1 MANVITPITRLLIAN
16 RGEIARRIIRT
27 AHDMG
32 ISTVAIYADGDA
44 QAPFVTEAD
53 SAVALDGRTTAETYL
68 DVDKVLAACTR
79 SGADAIH
86 PGYGFLSENE
96 GFAQA
101 VIDAGIKWLGPTPEV
116 IGLMGDKLSAK
127 RLMDEAGVPILPG
140 IEISAD
146 TDITAAAKEIGYP
159 VLVKASAGGGGRGM
173 RVVEQEADLQAA
185 VEGAKREAGSSFGD
199 DTVFLEKWL
208 AVSRHVEIQILGDTH
223 GNLVHC
229 YERECSIQRRHQKII
244 EEAPSPAVTD
254 AIRARMGDAAI
265 AAAKKLGY
273 SSAGTVEFLLSGD
286 DFYFLEVNAR
296 LQVEHPITEE
306 IIGKDLVREQIRV
319 AEGETLSFTQ
329 EDLSINGHAIEARL
343 YAEDPAKGFLPSPG
357 PVLAWTPSTVGKAR
371 FDSGVETGSE
381 ISTQFD
387 PMIAKVIVH
396 AATRREAAG
405 RLARVLETTE
415 IQGLRTNR
423 DFLVATLRTEE
434 FLAGDTTTDFIERVE
449 PTRKREVPRQEL
461 VEAAIAVAME
471 SQARQRNSA
480 KVLRS
485 LPSGWR
491 NSTMP
496 MEQLSFRCG
505 DSDIELAYRLHRDGR
520 FRLLCDDQEHII
532 DAYDCGTGT
541 VDLDNN
547 GRRLQFTVKAN
558 GNDWL
563 IHSATGDLV
572 LEQQARFPD
581 TSLDANTGGLTA
593 PMPGSVLATE
603 VAAGAAV
610 AKGDLLLIMEAMKME
625 HRITAPRDGVIE
637 TIHVAVGDQVDN
649 GQLLVSMAEE

>member
-1 MANVITPITRLLIAN
+1 
-16 RGEIARRIIRT
+16 
-27 AHDMG
+27 
-32 ISTVAIYADGDA
+32 
-44 QAPFVTEAD
+44 
-53 SAVALDGRTTAETYL
+53 
-68 DVDKVLAACTR
+68 
-79 SGADAIH
+79 
-86 PGYGFLSENE
+86 
-96 GFAQA
+96 
-101 VIDAGIKWLGPTPEV
+101 
-116 IGLMGDKLSAK
+116 
-127 RLMDEAGVPILPG
+127 
-140 IEISAD
+140 
-146 TDITAAAKEIGYP
+146 
-159 VLVKASAGGGGRGM
+159 M
-173 RVVEQEADLQAA
+173 RVVEQEADLLGA

-254 AIRARMGDAAI
+254 AIRSRMGDAAI

-329 EDLSINGHAIEARL
+329 DDLSINGHAIEARL
-343 YAEDPAKGFLPSPG
+343 YAEDPAKGFLPAPG

-396 AATRREAAG
+396 APSRREAAG

-423 DFLVATLRTEE
+423 DFLVATLRTGE

-449 PTRKREVPRQEL
+449 PARTRDIARQEL
-461 VEAAIAVAME
+461 IEAAIAVAMD
-471 SQARQRNSA
+471 SQAQRRNKA

-496 MEQLSFRCG
+496 MEQLNFRCG
-505 DSDIELAYRLHRDGR
+505 DDDIELAYRLHRDGR
-520 FRLLCDDQEHII
+520 FRLICDEEEHLIE
-532 DAYDCGTGT
+532 AYECGSGT
-541 VDLDNN
+541 VDLDDN
-547 GRRLQFTVKAN
+547 GRRLQFTVQAH

-563 IHSATGDLV
+563 VHSNAGDLV
-572 LEQQARFPD
+572 LQQKPRFPD
-581 TSLDANTGGLTA
+581 TSLDGNTGGLTA

-603 VAAGAAV
+603 VAAGASV

-625 HRITAPRDGVIE
+625 HRITAPRNGVIDAV
-637 TIHVAVGDQVDN
+637 HVSVGDQVDN